1 MTYIKINNELYPTI
15 SIDGRMIDGEWDGR
29 SSKAI
34 TLEMTGEQAR
44 ELFVDD
50 VEWSIVMEIEKPITR
65 YEQNEEG
72 RPVPITQYETVTE
85 EYDNS
90 NYSVAG
96 DIVVHR
102 NGTVTVKMGAVTRD
116 DVLNLL
122 LEGLDL

>member
-1 MTYIKINNELYPTI
+1 MTYIKINNQLYPTL
-15 SIDGRMIDGEWDGR
+15 SIDGKIIDSEWNGR

-34 TLEMTGEQAR
+34 TLEMSSEQVK

-50 VEWSIVMEIEKPITR
+50 LEWSIVIESEEPVTSH
-65 YEQNEEG
+65 EQDSNG
-72 RPVPITQYETVTE
+72 RPVPITRYETTSI

-96 DIVVHR
+96 DIIEHR
-102 NGTVTVKMGAVTRD
+102 NGTVTVKMGTITHD
-116 DVLNLL
+116 EMLNLL